1 VLNEAVLTEDGV
13 TGSYANDDI
22 GVHRIENRSNQ
33 PAYTLHV
40 YAPGLKK
47 MKIFKESGEV
57 SVFTVGAIPYMSEG
71 GTLTGQW
78 GEDTNPDGVL
88 DIAAWNTAQEGH
100 FPHSASVSP
109 ALSAVSS
116 SAAPNEPKPLS
127 LDASTS
133 NPGNQGVGGA
143 T

>member
-1 VLNEAVLTEDGV
+1 MLSEDGV

-116 SAAPNEPKPLS
+116 SAAHNDPKPLS

-133 NPGNQGVGGA
+133 NAGDQVVGGA
-143 T
+143 A